1 MVYIEVC
8 VGSSCHIKGSQDI
21 VELMEDNVKK
31 NGLEDK
37 VMLMGKFCSGK
48 CNRNGVTVVVNDE
61 IFTGITR
68 DNFSEFWLDKVM
80 SAVKRDR
87 G

>member
-21 VELMEDNVKK
+21 VELLEEYVKK
-31 NGLEDK
+31 NGLESEI
-37 VMLMGKFCSGK
+37 VLLGKFCSGK

-61 IFTGITR
+61 TYTGITR
-68 DNFSEFWLDKVM
+68 ENFIEFWTNKVM
-80 SAVKRDR
+80 TVVKNQR